1 MSLSKKVPP
10 CLGLVQPLGQ
20 IPEELGIFFLAAE
33 IDQRQGVRGKLG
45 EGQLLCAFLK
55 QPLIGS
61 DRKVNFN
68 FSSPPHLL
76 N

>member
-45 EGQLLCAFLK
+45 GRAAVMCFSK
-55 QPLIGS
+55 TT
-61 DRKVNFN
+61 FN
-68 FSSPPHLL
+68 WK
-76 N
+76 